1 VPDSKGVSDWV
12 VEGER
17 VSEFAGEVLEL
28 ADTLRVG
35 DRSGEAEGVEEPQEL
50 IVAVCEPS

>member
-1 VPDSKGVSDWV
+1 MPDSKGVSDWV

-28 ADTLRVG
+28 ADTLR
-35 DRSGEAEGVEEPQEL
+35 EAESWGLGEEDSDAVVLTDGVRVP
-50 IVAVCEPS
+50 